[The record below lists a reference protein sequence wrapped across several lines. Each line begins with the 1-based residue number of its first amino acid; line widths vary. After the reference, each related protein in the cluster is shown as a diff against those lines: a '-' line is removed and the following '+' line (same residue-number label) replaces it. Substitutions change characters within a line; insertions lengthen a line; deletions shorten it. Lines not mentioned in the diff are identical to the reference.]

1 MHTGTVLG
9 TTEAEFISSSKL
21 SRMAV
26 PLMNLLEEMAE
37 KLVGTINK
45 ISAAYCKV
53 LRDNLRAQTM
63 ATMPEIRIRKKY
75 INTKHQNFR
84 VNLEHSVPT
93 LAQISDL
100 LTKPLADSEFTTL
113 SFRIVGLYK
122 AKIGAD
128 LLGVCT
134 LEHKRIARKTHN
146 NGTRAN
152 EKAALRSKSRS
163 QLRK

>member
-53 LRDNLRAQTM
+53 LRDNLRAQKWQLCPKSGLEKIHQHQT
-63 ATMPEIRIRKKY
+63 PE
-75 INTKHQNFR
+75 F
-84 VNLEHSVPT
+84 
-93 LAQISDL
+93 
-100 LTKPLADSEFTTL
+100 
-113 SFRIVGLYK
+113 
-122 AKIGAD
+122 
-128 LLGVCT
+128 
-134 LEHKRIARKTHN
+134 
-146 NGTRAN
+146 
-152 EKAALRSKSRS
+152 
-163 QLRK
+163 